1 LSYAS
6 PFLRMLISQGFAG
19 NKRLSEGLSKA
30 IHMPSCAAGPTQSA
44 SKHCRPGKSGVAG
57 QHPFL
62 KPTTRRTVAGGKT
75 CRKERMLRFAGC
87 LSELKFLCLSRPIP
101 AAPVEYFNSCPD
113 QPQENPL

>member
-1 LSYAS
+1 
-6 PFLRMLISQGFAG
+6 MLISQGFAG

-44 SKHCRPGKSGVAG
+44 SKHCGPGKSGVAG

-62 KPTTRRTVAGGKT
+62 EPTLCRIFSGGKT
-75 CRKERMLRFAGC
+75 CRKDRMLRFAGC
-87 LSELKFLCLSRPIP
+87 LSELKPLCLSRSLP
-101 AAPVEYFNSCPD
+101 AALVEYFNSCPD